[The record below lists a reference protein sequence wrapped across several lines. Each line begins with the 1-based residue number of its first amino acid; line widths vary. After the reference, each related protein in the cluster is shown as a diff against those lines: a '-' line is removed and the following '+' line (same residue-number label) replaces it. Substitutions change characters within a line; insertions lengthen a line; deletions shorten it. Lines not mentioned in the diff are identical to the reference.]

1 MASLLNNRNTGTE
14 ILKIKVFFGRHE
26 GHAVQIKKKGIIMF
40 TIALRLREA
49 TVTP

>member
-26 GHAVQIKKKGIIMF
+26 GHAVKKGIIMF